1 MRTLTSLLSAAIALF
16 IPGLSGADAIRV
28 ATASNFRD
36 AMSPLVSEFE
46 KGSKHTVVAIF
57 GSTGKH
63 YAQIVNGAPF
73 DVFLAADARRP
84 VLLEQEGLGIP
95 GTRFTYAI
103 GQLVLWSP
111 RENYVDATGKVLDTG
126 NFRHLAMANPDLA
139 PYGAAAKKTLENLG
153 LWLKVRQRLIL
164 GENISQ
170 AFLFVHSGNAELG
183 LIARSQLTRARVSI
197 GGSMWPV
204 PGHLHEPIEQ
214 QAVLLRD
221 TEATREFMD
230 FMRGEEAAAII
241 GALGY
246 ALAVKERP

>member
-1 MRTLTSLLSAAIALF
+1 MRILIALLLTASALF
-16 IPGLSGADAIRV
+16 SPALSRADVIRV

-36 AMSPLVSEFE
+36 AMSPLISEFE
-46 KGSKHTVVAIF
+46 KASMHTVLAIF

-84 VLLEQEGLGIP
+84 RVLEQEGLSIP

-111 RENYVDATGKVLDTG
+111 RENYVDAEGHILKDG
-126 NFRHLAMANPDLA
+126 NFRHLAIANPELA
-139 PYGAAAKKTLENLG
+139 PYGAAAKETLENLG
-153 LWLKVRQRLIL
+153 LWPKVRQRLIS

-183 LIARSQLTRARVSI
+183 FIARSQLTGRGVSVR
-197 GGSMWPV
+197 GSMWLV
-204 PGHLHEPIEQ
+204 PGHLHKPIEQ

-221 TEATREFMD
+221 TKATRAFTD
-230 FMRGEEAAAII
+230 FMRGEKAATII
-241 GALGY
+241 RTRGY
-246 ALAVKERP
+246 ALPAEEKS